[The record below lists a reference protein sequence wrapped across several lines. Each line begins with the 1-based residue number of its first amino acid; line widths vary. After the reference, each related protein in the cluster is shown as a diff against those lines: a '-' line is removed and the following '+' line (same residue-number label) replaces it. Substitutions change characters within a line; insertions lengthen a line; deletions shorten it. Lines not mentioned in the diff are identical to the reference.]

1 MPGWLLTIE
10 IVILVV
16 LLLIHFEDK
25 NEDEKL
31 NAINEEVSIE
41 KQPLTNL
48 KDTFV
53 EDKNIIKA
61 VSAKSGVIPPWLL
74 QFNPT
79 VIVLPKFQI
88 YIEINGKTLL
98 AMEDDYIVYQ
108 NGNIVVLDEDT
119 FLKTHTP
126 IEILGDINEQ

>member
-10 IVILVV
+10 IVILVI

-25 NEDEKL
+25 SEDEKL
-31 NAINEEVSIE
+31 NDIKEEISIE

-79 VIVLPKFQI
+79 VVVLPEFQI
-88 YIEINGKTLL
+88 YIETNGISLL

-108 NGNIVVLDEDT
+108 NGNIVILDEDT
-119 FLKTHTP
+119 FWKTYTP
-126 IEILGDINEQ
+126 IEILGDINE

>member
-10 IVILVV
+10 IVILVI

-25 NEDEKL
+25 SEDEKL
-31 NAINEEVSIE
+31 NDIKEEISIE

-79 VIVLPKFQI
+79 VVVLPKFQI
-88 YIEINGKTLL
+88 YIEINGTTLL

-108 NGNIVVLDEDT
+108 NGSIVILDEDT
-119 FLKTHTP
+119 FWKTYTP
-126 IEILGDINEQ
+126 IEISGDINE